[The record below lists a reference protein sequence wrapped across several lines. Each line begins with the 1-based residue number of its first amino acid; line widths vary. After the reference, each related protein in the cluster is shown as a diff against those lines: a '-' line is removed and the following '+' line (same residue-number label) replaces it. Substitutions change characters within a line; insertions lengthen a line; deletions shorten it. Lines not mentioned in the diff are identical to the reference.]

1 MASVIETVPQ
11 KGIVSPAPRAPK
23 RGEGV
28 RWQRLVLGGGFI
40 VLFLLAW
47 EVSGRFGWID
57 PRFSSSP
64 TRVVNMLMRMLV
76 DPAFWMHVQATATGF
91 VVGWGISVVS
101 ALLLGVSMGWYRLLR
116 DTLEPFFSALYAIP
130 RSALMPLLL
139 LWFGFGLAYKAILV
153 GLLAF
158 FPLLLNTISG
168 IRSADAT
175 LIRMA
180 RSFGADDRQLLWTV
194 AIPGA
199 VPFILTGLRQ
209 SAALGLVGVIVGELF
224 SSSSGLGYLISNAA
238 QTFQTD
244 RVFAVIIVLAVVGL
258 MLNESLLRL
267 EARLVRR
274 QPRR

>member
-1 MASVIETVPQ
+1 MALVIGTAPQEGLVP
-11 KGIVSPAPRAPK
+11 ARPRAPK
-23 RGEGV
+23 RGEGA
-28 RWQRLVLGGGFI
+28 RWHRLMLGGGFI

-47 EVSGRFGWID
+47 ELSSRVGWID

-64 TRVVNMLMRMLV
+64 TRVVSMLLRMLV
-76 DPAFWMHVQATATGF
+76 DPVFWMHVQATATGF
-91 VVGWGISVVS
+91 AVGWGISVVS

-116 DTLEPFFSALYAIP
+116 DALEPFFSALYAIP

-139 LWFGFGLAYKAILV
+139 LWFGFGLTYKAILV

-244 RVFAVIIVLAVVGL
+244 RVFAVIMVLAVVGL

-267 EARLVRR
+267 EARLVLW